1 MGEQHRM
8 DGRGDM
14 LNKVSLLTLSLL
26 VGLVGMGL
34 AGFLNPASAA
44 EGLAHPWQL
53 SFQEPMSP
61 VMERVI
67 SYHNLLLV
75 VQFAIVALVL
85 AILAYCIIRFNA
97 KRNPV
102 PSRTSHNTILEVIW
116 TALPVVILVIVA
128 IPGLRL
134 LYFHDRAQEYEM
146 TLKVSGH
153 QWYWSYSYPD
163 HGDFTFDSIMVPED
177 ELEDGQP
184 RLLTVDN
191 RVVLPVDTNIQIVM
205 TGEDV
210 IHAWA
215 VPSLGIKFDATPG
228 RINERWVRI
237 NQEGVYY
244 GMCSEFCGVNHGF
257 MPIEVHAVS
266 KEAFAEWVA
275 QAQNEFAERET
286 RPAADVAVKE
296 GYVR

>member
-1 MGEQHRM
+1 MGGVART

-14 LNKVSLLTLSLL
+14 LKKVPLLAVLL
-26 VGLVGMGL
+26 AVGLVGL
-34 AGFLNPASAA
+34 INPVWAA

-53 SFQEPMSP
+53 SLQDPMSP
-61 VMERVI
+61 VMEGV
-67 SYHNLLLV
+67 SNFHKLLLV
-75 VQFAIVALVL
+75 VQFGIVGLVL
-85 AILAYCIIRFNA
+85 VILAYCIIRFNA

-116 TALPVVILVIVA
+116 TALPVVILIIIA

-134 LYFHDRAQEYEM
+134 LYFHDRVQDIDM
-146 TLKVSGH
+146 TLKVAGH

-163 HGDFTFDSIMVPED
+163 HGDFMFDSIIVPDED
-177 ELEDGQP
+177 LEEGQP
-184 RLLTVDN
+184 RMLTVDN
-191 RVVLPVDTNIQIVM
+191 RVVLPVDTNIQILL

-210 IHAWA
+210 IHSWA
-215 VPSLGIKFDATPG
+215 LPALGVKVDATPG

-244 GMCSEFCGVNHGF
+244 GMCSEFCGINHAF

-266 KEAFAEWVA
+266 KEAFAEWVG
-275 QAQNEFAERET
+275 QAQEEFANREA
-286 RPAADVAVKE
+286 RPVVDVAAGQK
-296 GYVR
+296 YAR

>member
-1 MGEQHRM
+1 MGGVART

-14 LNKVSLLTLSLL
+14 LKKVPLLAVLL
-26 VGLVGMGL
+26 AVGPVGLI
-34 AGFLNPASAA
+34 NPAWGA

-53 SFQEPMSP
+53 SLQDPKSP
-61 VMERVI
+61 VMEGVFNF
-67 SYHNLLLV
+67 HNLLLV
-75 VQFAIVALVL
+75 VQFGIVGLVL

-102 PSRTSHNTILEVIW
+102 PSRTSHNTLLEVIW
-116 TALPVVILVIVA
+116 TALPVVILIIIA

-134 LYFHDRAQEYEM
+134 LYFHDRVQDIDM
-146 TLKVSGH
+146 TLKVAGH

-163 HGDFTFDSIMVPED
+163 HGDFMFDSIIVPDED
-177 ELEDGQP
+177 LEEGQP
-184 RLLTVDN
+184 RMLTVDN
-191 RVVLPVDTNIQIVM
+191 RVVLPVDTNIQILL

-210 IHAWA
+210 IHSWA
-215 VPSLGIKFDATPG
+215 LPALGVKVDATPG

-244 GMCSEFCGVNHGF
+244 GMCSEFCGINHAF

-266 KEAFAEWVA
+266 KEAFAEWVG
-275 QAQNEFAERET
+275 QAQEEFANREA
-286 RPAADVAVKE
+286 RPVVDVAAGQK
-296 GYVR
+296 YAR